1 MHLLAAGVRL
11 GSYEIVELVGRG
23 GMGEVYKAFDV
34 VLRRHAAVKVLPD
47 SGAGDDADDRVQ
59 RFLREARAASAL
71 NHPNIVTIYD
81 AGSAA
86 IVQGETT
93 HYIAMELVDGS
104 TLRAKLGAPIDELLP
119 IFVQVADALAKAHEA
134 SVVHRDLKPENI
146 LVRTDGVAKIVD
158 FGLAKSFAGLAVG
171 EWQFETHEGVLVGTF
186 AYMSPEQVKG
196 RPVDGRSDM
205 FAFGSML
212 FEALT
217 GTLPFVA
224 DSALETLQRIANDDP
239 RWLGHGPDAL
249 HQVVDRCLA
258 KHPDDRYPTMA
269 DVAAALRAAR
279 TEAAPAALPGRRSEP
294 AAELSTAAR
303 EVVNVA
309 AVIGMTVSVREL
321 RDLLDDPD
329 ALDDSLDELVGHGIL
344 VERDTRRGTF
354 RFASAAEREVFYSR
368 IPRRRR
374 KEIHSGCAAHGERL
388 LGARLATTELLRH
401 FQSAG
406 AAAKVVGYG
415 LPLLRELVERFQPKE
430 AIDVA
435 DLVSEAA
442 GDDLAPVLEAT
453 ELLAR
458 AYAQLGDFDRA
469 LERIEAIRPVL
480 EASPEALTRLART
493 AAQVAW
499 EARRVDVAERW
510 IRRGLSSSDKSS
522 DAAPVRDILALATT
536 IAIVTGD
543 TAAAD
548 EYALRLSREG
558 QSPPA
563 RADLRGG
570 RIVVPS
576 MRSLAEIDPS
586 QSDQAWRGEIVR
598 PIFETLTRVAADGR
612 IVPWL
617 AEFEANGDSTAFRFC
632 LREGLRFHN
641 GRAVTSGDVAFSY
654 ARLLRQPTNT
664 SRWMLGPIRGAR
676 AVADGSAEGLEGFIC
691 HTDREFTIELSGPVT
706 VFPAIASYD
715 GTAVVPA
722 ESGALRGT
730 WKETCVGT
738 GPYRVA
744 RFEPDRRLEL
754 EANPHYWR
762 EGRPRTGRLAFV
774 MGLSSAEILER
785 FRSRELTLA
794 RDLSED
800 DFWSLRR
807 DVELRAQ
814 YAESPRLSTYFLVAN
829 RRKGPFADPA
839 LRKEVFGIDVEA
851 VLRASQSPLIHRA
864 HTLAPPGLIGHVR
877 SRAHAP
883 PPSKTALY
891 PKIPVTLGVLT
902 GLVLHHRAVLERLVQ
917 ELAGRGFIVETVEIE
932 QINRTPG
939 RLATFDLFA
948 GRWYADYP
956 DADSF
961 NDTLLHSQRGI
972 YGSLCGDPK
981 LDEIIERARAETD
994 PRVRRDDYAEIEEV
1008 LQRDAILLPLFH
1020 ESAYCFAQAEVGGFE
1035 LNFSNSAVSYEEL
1048 WL

>member
-1 MHLLAAGVRL
+1 MRLLAAGVRL
-11 GSYEIVELVGRG
+11 GSYEIVELAGRG

-47 SGAGDDADDRVQ
+47 AGSGDDAEDRVQ

-81 AGSAA
+81 AGIAA
-86 IVQGETT
+86 VHGETT

-104 TLRAKLGAPIDELLP
+104 TLRAKLGAPIEDLLP
-119 IFVQVADALAKAHEA
+119 IFIQVADALAKAHEA
-134 SVVHRDLKPENI
+134 GVVHRDLKPENI
-146 LVRTDGVAKIVD
+146 LVRPDGVAKIVD
-158 FGLAKSFAGLAVG
+158 FGLAKNFAGLAGG
-171 EWQFETHEGVLVGTF
+171 EAQFETHEGMLLGTF

-196 RPVDGRSDM
+196 RRVDGRSDM

-224 DSALETLQRIANDDP
+224 DSALETLQRIANDAP
-239 RWLGHGPDAL
+239 RWLGHGTGAL
-249 HQVVDRCLA
+249 QHVVERCVA

-269 DVAAALRAAR
+269 DVAAALRAIR
-279 TEAAPAALPGRRSEP
+279 TEAAPAALPGRSEP
-294 AAELSTAAR
+294 AAELSTATR

-321 RDLLDDPD
+321 RDLLDDSGT
-329 ALDDSLDELVGHGIL
+329 LDDSLDELVAQGIL
-344 VERDTRRGTF
+344 VERDTRRDTF
-354 RFASAAEREVFYSR
+354 RFASAAEWEAIYGR

-374 KEIHSGCAAHGERL
+374 KELHSACATHGERL

-415 LPLLRELVERFQPKE
+415 LPLLRDLVDRFRPKD
-430 AIDVA
+430 AIEVA

-469 LERIEAIRPVL
+469 LERLDALRPVL
-480 EASPEALTRLART
+480 EASPDALTQLART
-493 AAQVAW
+493 AAQIAW
-499 EARRVDVAERW
+499 EGRRIDVAERW
-510 IRRGLSSSDKSS
+510 IRRGLSGSDKSS
-522 DAAPVRDILALATT
+522 DAAPVRDLLALATT
-536 IAIVTGD
+536 IAMVTGD

-558 QSPPA
+558 ERSPA

-576 MRSLAEIDPS
+576 MRSLSEVDPS
-586 QSDQAWRGEIVR
+586 QSDQLWRTAIVGS
-598 PIFETLTRVAADGR
+598 IFETLTRVAADGR

-617 AEFEANGDSTAFRFC
+617 ARFEANGDSTAFRFC

-641 GRAVTSGDVAFSY
+641 GRAVTSGDVAFTY
-654 ARLLRQPTNT
+654 ARLLRQHTHAG
-664 SRWMLGPIRGAR
+664 RWVLAPIRGAR
-676 AVADGSAEGLEGFIC
+676 AVADGSAEVLEGFIC
-691 HTDREFTIELSGPVT
+691 HTDREFTIELSGPVA
-706 VFPAIASYD
+706 VFPAIASYP
-715 GTAVVPA
+715 GTGVMPA
-722 ESGALRGT
+722 GTGALSGT

-762 EGRPRTGRLAFV
+762 DGLPRTGRLAFV
-774 MGLSSAEILER
+774 MGLSSSEILER

-794 RDLSED
+794 RDLSDD

-807 DVELRAQ
+807 DVELHAQ
-814 YAESPRLSTYFLVAN
+814 YAAFPRLSTYFVVAN

-851 VLRASQSPLIHRA
+851 VLRASRSPLIHRA

-877 SRAHAP
+877 SRATVP
-883 PPSKTALY
+883 PPSKTALF
-891 PKIPVTLGVLT
+891 PKIPVTLGVLS
-902 GLVLHHRAVLERLVQ
+902 GFVLHHRPVVERLVQ
-917 ELAGRGFIVETVEIE
+917 GLAGRGFIVEMVEID
-932 QINRTPG
+932 QKDRTPAK
-939 RLATFDLFA
+939 LAAFDLFA
-948 GRWYADYP
+948 ARWYADYP

-961 NDTLLHSQRGI
+961 NDTLLHSQHGI
-972 YGSLCGDPK
+972 YGSICGDPK

-994 PRVRRDDYAEIEEV
+994 PRVRRDDYSEIEEM

-1020 ESAYCFAQAEVGGFE
+1020 ESAYCFAQAEVGGFDI
-1035 LNFSNSAVSYEEL
+1035 NFTDPAVSYEEL

>member
-1 MHLLAAGVRL
+1 MRLLSAGIRL
-11 GSYEIVELVGRG
+11 GSYEILELVGRG

-47 SGAGDDADDRVQ
+47 SGADNDADDRVQ

-86 IVQGETT
+86 ISQGQTT

-104 TLRAKLGAPIDELLP
+104 TLRARLGTPIEELLP
-119 IFVQVADALAKAHEA
+119 IFVQVADALAKAHQA
-134 SVVHRDLKPENI
+134 GVVHRDLKPENI
-146 LVRTDGVAKIVD
+146 LVRPDGVAKIVD
-158 FGLAKSFAGLAVG
+158 FGLAKSFAGLAGG
-171 EWQFETHEGVLVGTF
+171 EAQFETQEGMLLGTL

-196 RPVDGRSDM
+196 RRVDGRSDM

-224 DSALETLQRIANDDP
+224 DSALETLQRIVNDAP
-239 RWLGHGPDAL
+239 RWLGHGTGAL
-249 HQVVDRCLA
+249 QHVIERCVA
-258 KHPDDRYPTMA
+258 KHPDDRYPNMA
-269 DVAAALRAAR
+269 EVVAALRATR
-279 TEAAPAALPGRRSEP
+279 TEASPAALPGRSEP
-294 AAELSTAAR
+294 AAELSPAAR

-309 AVIGMTVSVREL
+309 SVIGITVSVREL

-329 ALDDSLDELVGHGIL
+329 ALDDSLDELVAHGIL

-354 RFASAAEREVFYSR
+354 RFASAAECEAFYSGV
-368 IPRRRR
+368 PRRRR
-374 KEIHSGCAAHGERL
+374 KEIHSACAAHGERL

-406 AAAKVVGYG
+406 AAAKVIGYG
-415 LPLLRELVERFQPKE
+415 LPLLRDLVERFRPKD
-430 AIDVA
+430 AIEVA

-442 GDDLAPVLEAT
+442 GDDLTPVLEAT

-469 LERIEAIRPVL
+469 LERLDAIRPVL
-480 EASPEALTRLART
+480 EASPDTLTRLART
-493 AAQVAW
+493 GAQIAW

-510 IRRGLSSSDKSS
+510 IRRGLSGSDKSS
-522 DAAPVRDILALATT
+522 DAAPVREFLALAAR
-536 IAIVTGD
+536 IAMVTGD

-548 EYALRLSREG
+548 EYALRLSREAER
-558 QSPPA
+558 PPA
-563 RADLRGG
+563 KTDLRGG
-570 RIVVPS
+570 RIVVPA
-576 MRSLAEIDPS
+576 MRSLPQIDPS
-586 QSDQAWRGEIVR
+586 LSDQLWHGEIIG

-617 AEFEANGDSTAFRFC
+617 ARFEANGDSTAFRFC

-641 GRAVTSGDVAFSY
+641 GRAVTSGDVAFTY
-654 ARLLRQPTNT
+654 ARVLRQHTNT
-664 SRWMLGPIRGAR
+664 SRWVLAPIRGSR
-676 AVADGSAEGLEGFIC
+676 AVADGSDEVLEGFIC
-691 HTDREFTIELSGPVT
+691 HTAREFTIELSGPVA
-706 VFPAIASYD
+706 VFPAIASYP
-715 GTAVVPA
+715 GTGVIPA
-722 ESGALRGT
+722 GTGTLSGT

-762 EGRPRTGRLAFV
+762 EGLPRTGRLAFI
-774 MGLSSAEILER
+774 MGLSSSEILER
-785 FRSRELTLA
+785 FRSHELTLA
-794 RDLSED
+794 RELSDD

-807 DVELRAQ
+807 DVELHAQ

-829 RRKGPFADPA
+829 RQKRPFADPA
-839 LRKEVFGIDVEA
+839 LRKEVFGMDVEA
-851 VLRASQSPLIHRA
+851 VIRASQSPLIHRA

-877 SRAHAP
+877 SQAHAP
-883 PPSKTALY
+883 PPSKTVLF
-891 PKIPVTLGVLT
+891 PKVSVTLGVLS
-902 GLVLHHRAVLERLVQ
+902 GFVLHHRAVVERLVQ
-917 ELAGRGFIVETVEIE
+917 GLAGRGFIVEMVEID
-932 QINRTPG
+932 QKLGRTPA
-939 RLATFDLFA
+939 RLAAFDLVA

-961 NDTLLHSQRGI
+961 NDTLLHSQHGI
-972 YGSLCGDPK
+972 YGSLCGDSK

-1020 ESAYCFAQAEVGGFE
+1020 ESIYCFAQAEVGGFKV
-1035 LNFSNSAVSYEEL
+1035 NFSNPAVSYEEL